1 MFDKSKALFEKA
13 CKIIPGGVNSPVR
26 FFQPHPFYVESGDGS
41 KVFTKEGNML
51 IDYCMGYGAVFLGHN
66 NKEITLEVKNQLD
79 KGNLISRTKYQSNPR
94 SRNGKN
100 NKYRSRSKY
109 AFNQTS
115 KSIYKKDKNNKI

>member
-26 FFQPHPFYVESGDGS
+26 FFQPHPFYVESGEGS
-41 KVFTKEGNML
+41 KIFTKEGNML

-79 KGNLISRTKYQSNPR
+79 NEIFSRL
-94 SRNGKN
+94 
-100 NKYRSRSKY
+100 
-109 AFNQTS
+109 
-115 KSIYKKDKNNKI
+115 KDPYLKAVCAITIVAVLGQIVV